1 MLMGNGLAEEM
12 KNTVADLLGYY
23 GFSAEADYEMPVF
36 SDYIDVAAMKAD
48 EEYPK
53 MVVFC
58 SPGKEKIKFIS
69 KLAKHSSVEDVVVL
83 EPEYSK
89 AEGNRVPG
97 NVHVFDQPDIDHTG
111 FEDFISSFSPK
122 KPSIPYFSTVPGNQ
136 NPPNS
141 SRDALLNFEE
151 LIRDQGLDVAKAKYE
166 IYRTAISGM
175 NLRYGRYISLDDGNP
190 VFERNRELTREAIL
204 LKAAG
209 YLREEKLPDRGLGLD
224 SDGNSFLVLSDQGET
239 AYVSEAI
246 VDEYVHNRRQ
256 IIKRIMEHFPKMFS
270 YIALVGTLGYFAPK
284 TMLSIERHRRSWSGV
299 IRTTA
304 QSENSYLVEAIRTM
318 MNTVGVTE
326 EEWNRIN
333 CLASFGEINSI
344 MREYFEKFEKA
355 GIGIYGYRGLKRIY
369 LPAKRIS
376 VLMHLEGMH
385 DELDME
391 SLEEFCIYDA
401 ILRSNRSDFDFRS
414 MVKDLGLDQKK
425 LANRISRLAK
435 LGYCSKLLPENSDL
449 PIAIYNQ
456 GKFANYCLKVMR
468 EMASNILDVEW

>member
-1 MLMGNGLAEEM
+1 MGSGPREEM

-23 GFSAEADYEMPVF
+23 GFNTETDYEMSVF
-36 SDYIDVAAMKAD
+36 SDPIDVAALKVD
-48 EEYPK
+48 EEYPR

-58 SPGKEKIKFIS
+58 SPGKEKVKFIS
-69 KLAKHSSVEDVVVL
+69 KLARHSSVDDVVVL
-83 EPEYSK
+83 APEYPP
-89 AEGNRVPG
+89 AEKNRVPG
-97 NVHVFDQPDIDHTG
+97 NVHIFDQPDIDHTG
-111 FEDFISSFSPK
+111 FEDFVSSLSPK
-122 KPSIPYFSTVPGNQ
+122 KPAIPFFSTVPGNQ

-141 SRDALLNFEE
+141 SRDALMNFEE
-151 LIRDQGLDVAKAKYE
+151 LIRDQGLDVVKAKYE

-175 NLRYGRYISLDDGNP
+175 NLRYGRYISLDDDKP

-224 SDGNSFLVLSDQGET
+224 SDGNSFLVLSDEGET

-256 IIKRIMEHFPKMFS
+256 NVKKIMSHFPRMFN
-270 YIALVGTLGYFAPK
+270 YVALVGTLGYFAPK
-284 TMLSIERHRRSWSGV
+284 TMLSIERHRKSWSGV

-304 QSENSYLVEAIRTM
+304 QSENSHLVEVIRTM

-344 MREYFEKFEKA
+344 MREYFERFEKG

-369 LPAKRIS
+369 LPAKRIA
-376 VLMHLEGMH
+376 VLMHLDSMH
-385 DELDME
+385 DELDMD
-391 SLEEFCIYDA
+391 SLEEFCIHDA

-425 LANRISRLAK
+425 VENKVNRLAK

-449 PIAIYNQ
+449 PIAIYSQ
-456 GKFANYCLKVMR
+456 SKFANYCLKVMR
-468 EMASNILDVEW
+468 EMAANILDVEW